1 MAEKVKLSK
10 DGSSI
15 DFVASDSLPTSI
27 KKFRQ
32 SPEIEGFYRFIFEN
46 DLQKEAYE
54 ILNRIIEGR
63 KAKKAQD
70 KKAAKDAAR
79 LEKQMAAEAAKK
91 TKTSQKVVAPKAVT
105 KSAKPSVARPI
116 AAPKVVA
123 KTVVKPA
130 AKAAAKPAPKI
141 AVHVKAKKPAPAP
154 KGKAV
159 PAKKAK
165 KK

>member
-15 DFVASDSLPTSI
+15 DFVQTDNIPTSL

-54 ILNRIIEGR
+54 IMDRIITAR
-63 KAKKAQD
+63 KLKKSN
-70 KKAAKDAAR
+70 AAK
-79 LEKQMAAEAAKK
+79 E
-91 TKTSQKVVAPKAVT
+91 
-105 KSAKPSVARPI
+105 
-116 AAPKVVA
+116 
-123 KTVVKPA
+123 
-130 AKAAAKPAPKI
+130 AKAAAKELGEA
-141 AVHVKAKKPAPAP
+141 AR
-154 KGKAV
+154 GKAGAV
-159 PAKKAK
+159 KPK